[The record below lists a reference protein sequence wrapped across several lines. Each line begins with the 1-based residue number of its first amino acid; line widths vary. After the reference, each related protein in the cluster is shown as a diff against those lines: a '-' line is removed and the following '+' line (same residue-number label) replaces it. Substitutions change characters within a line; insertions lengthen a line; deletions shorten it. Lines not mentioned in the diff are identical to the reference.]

1 MTTDEMMR
9 RLYPD
14 LPPESPFPGYPWVDR
29 DPRYA
34 AYLLCI
40 ASQCIERASIG
51 IQRDFQD
58 YLTRTGKG
66 HARRGLLALGRMA
79 ESTLSSVKKEWERQG
94 CGPWPEE
101 L

>member
-58 YLTRTGKG
+58 YHTRTGKG
-66 HARRGLLALGRMA
+66 HARRGLLDLARAAREA
-79 ESTLSSVKKEWERQG
+79 EACARAEWERQG
-94 CGPWPEE
+94 FGPWEE
-101 L
+101 P